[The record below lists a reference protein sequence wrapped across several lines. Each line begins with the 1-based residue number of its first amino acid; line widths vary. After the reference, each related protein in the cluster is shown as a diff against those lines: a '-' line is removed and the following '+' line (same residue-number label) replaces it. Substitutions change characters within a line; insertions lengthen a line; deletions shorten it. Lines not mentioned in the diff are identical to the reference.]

1 MNNDELDNF
10 YGGGGPDD
18 IFGGGDPDNVDE
30 MMGGNN
36 NFLSFDKFL
45 QTRENLLQ
53 GGVGKKKPKD
63 TGSVEVVEGYD
74 SFAIAQSSV
83 GETGHRFISKSP
95 YGAALKAATTLFN
108 IIAESSKTK
117 TRYIEFI
124 IQKTTRGSNR
134 KLYAYTADNV
144 KLAIPNIIFKKDENG
159 NRIVMNHHGQVL
171 RIDRN
176 NNILNVNVDGKTKA
190 DRKPRAPRAT
200 KKGKAAKNEEE
211 MNGGGYAV
219 YDPKTTLK
227 HKWTSNE
234 ITEFNYKPYELFTVY
249 TKVSIKVAVVPEE
262 LKPLKKKVVD
272 KAKEAEKKAMK
283 KAKEAEKKEA
293 EKAKKAEKKAMDAEK
308 KAMKKEKAA
317 AKKAAEK
324 EKAAAKKAKAPKA
337 AKKPKSPKAKAPKA
351 PKAPKAAKKSK
362 SPAKAKAPRKPLA
375 KKTKAVDGGYC
386 GNSACGMNVY

>member
-18 IFGGGDPDNVDE
+18 IFGGVPNDDE
-30 MMGGNN
+30 VMGGNN

-74 SFAIAQSSV
+74 SFTIAQSSV

-95 YGAALKAATTLFN
+95 YSAALKAATILFN
-108 IIAESSKTK
+108 IMAEMKSRTK
-117 TRYIEFI
+117 SNYIEFI

-144 KLAIPNIIFKKDENG
+144 KLATPFIIFNKDEDG

-171 RIDRN
+171 RVDSN
-176 NNILNVNVDGKTKA
+176 NNILNVNVGGVSGNTKA
-190 DRKPRAPRAT
+190 PRQPRAPRKPRAS
-200 KKGKAAKNEEE
+200 KKGKAADEEE

-219 YDPKTTLK
+219 YDSKTTLK
-227 HKWTSNE
+227 HKWASNE
-234 ITEFNYKPYELFTVY
+234 ITSFNYEPYVFRKILN
-249 TKVSIKVAVVPEE
+249 KIKITVAVVPEE

-272 KAKEAEKKAMK
+272 KAKEAEKKAEK

-293 EKAKKAEKKAMDAEK
+293 EKAKKAEKKEIEKAK
-308 KAMKKEKAA
+308 KAVKKEKAA
-317 AKKAAEK
+317 EKKAKEAEKAKKAAQK
-324 EKAAAKKAKAPKA
+324 EKAAEKKA
-337 AKKPKSPKAKAPKA
+337 
-351 PKAPKAAKKSK
+351 KAPKAAKKSK
-362 SPAKAKAPRKPLA
+362 SPAKAKAPRKALATKPRA
-375 KKTKAVDGGYC
+375 KKAKAAVDGGYC